1 MTSWRDLTS
10 KSDIFYNNLP
20 LFNKKGALEDNYSF
34 KLNAKPKNGK
44 YSFSANHT
52 NGERGK
58 VEFSGSETY
67 TKYHDTELGYKI
79 NNRPGVE
86 LSAKLT
92 ESLLTVNGLS
102 LTLNLTAAEKEERA
116 SFKLNYASRHL
127 SSVFG
132 VSIPLPHRV
141 FNLPVNKEGDE
152 KHNKTVN
159 AEVLYNFDK
168 EHNYFVGVDGTY
180 KLPNEGEEPKYD
192 VRGVIANRN
201 SDFEGGLYVRRST
214 GSEKEKSSIVGA
226 YSTVKGRD
234 DVTISSNFSVETN
247 KKEFNLDNF
256 ASFKSGDNTYLLG
269 VQVFPKTTVSFGLER
284 AIDKNTKLSFAY
296 AYVISRE
303 ENIKSNAVR
312 FGVELTI

>member
-1 MTSWRDLTS
+1 
-10 KSDIFYNNLP
+10 
-20 LFNKKGALEDNYSF
+20 
-34 KLNAKPKNGK
+34 
-44 YSFSANHT
+44 
-52 NGERGK
+52 
-58 VEFSGSETY
+58 
-67 TKYHDTELGYKI
+67 
-79 NNRPGVE
+79 
-86 LSAKLT
+86 
-92 ESLLTVNGLS
+92 
-102 LTLNLTAAEKEERA
+102 
-116 SFKLNYASRHL
+116 LNYASRHL